1 MQRRIFGPARRGGD
15 GSGAGVSRLRRMAE
29 PWLRRAASWRNDR
42 LLRRIALLSTGVMAG
57 QAVAVLV
64 SPLLTRLYTPQEFGL
79 FAVVTALSG
88 ILGTSI
94 GLRFELAV
102 PGCRDEREAAHTVAL
117 TMLACMAASLLVGLG
132 VWLGRDALA
141 AGLGAPGAAPL
152 LWLLPLMLLLWGW
165 GQPLV
170 YWSIRRGSFRMNAIN
185 RTLQLASQAFGQLAL
200 AVPVGG
206 GLGLTLGYGFGYLLR
221 VLHHLWALPAQ
232 AWRELAAVDGR
243 ELWRLAALHW
253 RYPAFSLPSGLL
265 QSAAQFLPALL
276 LAPLYGPAVAGLF
289 ALAQRMLDVPIRLLS
304 NTASEAFLGEVARLE
319 PAAVRRVFLRTAK
332 RFLVVGLLGMS
343 PLLLAGP
350 ALFALVFGEAWR
362 DAGTMV
368 QCLVPVSLARF
379 VVIPISQTLYVVR
392 RQDLHLISA
401 VLNLGALALAF
412 LLGWQL
418 GLGPLATLLAYSLG
432 STLAWLIYG
441 LSCWWA
447 VHAHAK
453 RPTLPAD
460 APEERVGGEGGPPPG
475 PAG

>member
-1 MQRRIFGPARRGGD
+1 MAGSRAGHDKEEWGARR
-15 GSGAGVSRLRRMAE
+15 VSLRHRLGQAAK
-29 PWLRRAASWRNDR
+29 PWLRRAGSWRDDR

-57 QAVAVLV
+57 QAVAVLA
-64 SPLLTRLYTPQEFGL
+64 SPLLTRLYTPEEFGL
-79 FAVVTALSG
+79 FAIVSALSG

-102 PGCRDEREAAHTVAL
+102 PSCRDEAQVAHTVAL
-117 TMLACMAASLLVGLG
+117 TMLACAAVSLLLLLGIAVGG
-132 VWLGRDALA
+132 TALA
-141 AGLGAPGAAPL
+141 AGLGSPEVRPL
-152 LWLLPLMLLLWGW
+152 LWLLPPMLLLWGC

-185 RTLQLASQAFGQLAL
+185 RTLQLASQAAGQLAL
-200 AVPVGG
+200 AIPVGG
-206 GLGLTLGYGFGYLLR
+206 GLGLTLGYGLGYLLR
-221 VLHHLWALPAQ
+221 LAHHLWALPAQ
-232 AWRELAAVDGR
+232 AWAELRAVR
-243 ELWRLAALHW
+243 LRPLWRLAQEHR
-253 RYPAFSLPSGLL
+253 RYPAYSLPSALL

-304 NTASEAFLGEVARLE
+304 NTASEAFLGEVARLDPE
-319 PAAVRRVFLRTAK
+319 AVQRVFLRTAR
-332 RFLVVGLLGMS
+332 RFLAVGLVGMA

-350 ALFALVFGEAWR
+350 PLFALAFGEPWR

-401 VLNLGALALAF
+401 VLNLGALAGAF
-412 LLGWQL
+412 LLGWWQD
-418 GLGPLATLLAYSLG
+418 LGPLATLLIYSLG
-432 STLAWLIYG
+432 SSVAWAIYG

-447 VHAHAK
+447 VRAHALAA
-453 RPTLPAD
+453 PPATI
-460 APEERVGGEGGPPPG
+460 AKGGERED
-475 PAG
+475 

>member
-1 MQRRIFGPARRGGD
+1 MSLRD
-15 GSGAGVSRLRRMAE
+15 RLRQAAK
-29 PWLRRAASWRNDR
+29 PWLRRAAGWRDDR

-64 SPLLTRLYTPQEFGL
+64 SPLLTRLYTPEEFGL
-79 FAVVTALSG
+79 FAIVSALSG

-94 GLRFELAV
+94 GLRYELAV
-102 PGCRDEREAAHTVAL
+102 PACRDEAEAARTVAL
-117 TMLACMAASLLVGLG
+117 TMLAGAAVALLLTLG
-132 VWLGRDALA
+132 IALGGAALA
-141 AGLGAPGAAPL
+141 RALGSPEVQPL
-152 LWLLPLMLLLWGW
+152 LWLLPPMLLLWGW

-200 AVPVGG
+200 ALPVGG

-221 VLHHLWALPAQ
+221 LAHHLWVLPAQ
-232 AWRELAAVDGR
+232 AWQELRAVRPRPLWQLARE
-243 ELWRLAALHW
+243 HW
-253 RYPAFSLPSGLL
+253 RYPVFSLPSALL

-319 PAAVRRVFLRTAK
+319 PAAVQRVFLRTAR
-332 RFLVVGLLGMS
+332 RFLAVGLVGMA

-350 ALFALVFGEAWR
+350 PLFALAFGEPWR

-401 VLNLGALALAF
+401 TLNLAALAAAF
-412 LLGWQL
+412 LLGWWL
-418 GLGPLATLLAYSLG
+418 GLGPLATLLIYSLG
-432 STLAWLIYG
+432 SSVAWLIYG

-447 VHAHAK
+447 VRAHALA
-453 RPTLPAD
+453 PPPPAT
-460 APEERVGGEGGPPPG
+460 APEGRGGGEGGPP
-475 PAG
+475 A

>member
-1 MQRRIFGPARRGGD
+1 MRLPG
-15 GSGAGVSRLRRMAE
+15 RLRRMAE
-29 PWLRRAASWRNDR
+29 PWLRRAAGWRDDR

-102 PGCRDEREAAHTVAL
+102 PGCRDEREAAHTVLL
-117 TMLACMAASLLVGLG
+117 TMLACAAVAALVAVA
-132 VWLGRDALA
+132 VWLGRDGLA
-141 AGLGAPGAAPL
+141 RALGAPAAAPL
-152 LWLLPLMLLLWGW
+152 LWLLPAMLLLWGW

-170 YWSIRRGSFRMNAIN
+170 YWSIRRGSFRMNAVN

-200 AVPVGG
+200 AAPVGG
-206 GLGLTLGYGFGYLLR
+206 GLGLTLGYALGYLLR
-221 VLHHLWALPAQ
+221 VLHHLWALPAE
-232 AWRELAAVDGR
+232 AWRQLRAVEAGELR
-243 ELWRLAALHW
+243 RLAVLHW
-253 RYPAFSLPSGLL
+253 RYPVFSLPSALL

-319 PAAVRRVFLRTAK
+319 PAEVRRVFLRTAR
-332 RFLVVGLLGMS
+332 RFLVVGFLGMA

-412 LLGWQL
+412 LLGWRL
-418 GLGPLATLLAYSLG
+418 DLGPLATLLAYSLG

-447 VHAHAK
+447 VHAHAA
-453 RPTLPAD
+453 RVLPAE
-460 APEERVGGEGGPPPG
+460 APEERVGREDGPM
-475 PAG
+475 A

>member
-1 MQRRIFGPARRGGD
+1 VSLR
-15 GSGAGVSRLRRMAE
+15 SRLRRAAE
-29 PWLRRAASWRNDR
+29 PWLRRARAWRDDR

-64 SPLLTRLYTPQEFGL
+64 SPLLTRLYTPEEFGL
-79 FAVVTALSG
+79 FALVAALSG
-88 ILGTSI
+88 ILGTSV

-102 PGCRDEREAAHTVAL
+102 PGCHDDGEAACTVAL
-117 TMLACMAASLLVGLG
+117 TMLACAVVALLLGLG
-132 VWLGRDALA
+132 IGLGGHALA
-141 AGLGAPGAAPL
+141 EGLGAPAVQPL

-170 YWSIRRGSFRMNAIN
+170 YWSIRRGSFRMTAIN

-206 GLGLTLGYGFGYLLR
+206 GLGLTLGYALGYLLR
-221 VLHHLWALPAQ
+221 LAHHLWALPAE
-232 AWRELAAVDGR
+232 AWQELRAVR
-243 ELWRLAALHW
+243 LQPMWRLAREHR
-253 RYPAFSLPSGLL
+253 RYPAFSLPSALL
-265 QSAAQFLPALL
+265 QSTAQFLPALL

-319 PAAVRRVFLRTAK
+319 PAAVQRIFLRTAK
-332 RFLVVGLLGMS
+332 RFLALGLVGMA

-350 ALFALVFGEAWR
+350 ALFALAFGEPWR
-362 DAGTMV
+362 EAGSMV

-401 VLNLGALALAF
+401 VLNLTALAGAF
-412 LLGWQL
+412 LLGWWLEQ
-418 GLGPLATLLAYSLG
+418 GPLATLLVYSLG
-432 STLAWLIYG
+432 SSLAWMIYG
-441 LSCWWA
+441 LSSWWA
-447 VHAHAK
+447 VRAHALGHTSTS
-453 RPTLPAD
+453 PPAPAT
-460 APEERVGGEGGPPPG
+460 APAPRGGGEGGTE
-475 PAG
+475 A